1 MTNASKTKTLKKG
14 EDVCMQDLVDQAL
27 TSSSSPWWSDLI
39 SENEINN
46 IEHSGKF
53 VLLMDILRE
62 CELIG
67 DKLLVFSQSLRSLD
81 LIEEFLAI
89 EDFKNQNR
97 STNET
102 NGASVI
108 ICQSRCLRLLFI
120 FLEGCWRHVEYQY

>member
-1 MTNASKTKTLKKG
+1 
-14 EDVCMQDLVDQAL
+14 MQDLVDQAL

-67 DKLLVFSQSLRSLD
+67 DKLLVFSQSLTSLD